1 LQKEAPV
8 VSAAT
13 VAVGN
18 GDLAGLFRQQQDF
31 ITKEIQNAVQKE
43 MKTTL
48 VPLIDQKVRESVQ
61 QAVDPVL
68 ASITTIGK
76 QGIQVDHN
84 QLVSAI
90 TKEVEAPLRAVF
102 AENMKNVL
110 IPAFES
116 VSGQMFAQISRSLE
130 KGLAQKSAAAD
141 ADSSKLTEI
150 SQQLAEMTSMVN
162 KLSSEVSFL
171 RSNIQEQNATR
182 GRSESLAS
190 SVGIP
195 TAAEQQRLLEQE
207 VTNLLGQRQYEAA
220 FTKALSASTV
230 EMALFVCRNANLS
243 DVLGGHSPA
252 LSQPILLCLMH
263 QLGTSVVQATDDQNL
278 QTELAWLQ
286 EVSLSLNPI
295 DESMRKHL
303 PGVLQQ
309 LVAGVNEKMG
319 RTDPQA
325 RRPLQRLLQVLRGI
339 QVQ

>member
-1 LQKEAPV
+1 
-8 VSAAT
+8 
-13 VAVGN
+13 
-18 GDLAGLFRQQQDF
+18 
-31 ITKEIQNAVQKE
+31 
-43 MKTTL
+43 
-48 VPLIDQKVRESVQ
+48 
-61 QAVDPVL
+61 
-68 ASITTIGK
+68 
-76 QGIQVDHN
+76 
-84 QLVSAI
+84 
-90 TKEVEAPLRAVF
+90 
-102 AENMKNVL
+102 
-110 IPAFES
+110 
-116 VSGQMFAQISRSLE
+116 
-130 KGLAQKSAAAD
+130 
-141 ADSSKLTEI
+141 
-150 SQQLAEMTSMVN
+150 
-162 KLSSEVSFL
+162 
-171 RSNIQEQNATR
+171 
-182 GRSESLAS
+182 
-190 SVGIP
+190 
-195 TAAEQQRLLEQE
+195 
-207 VTNLLGQRQYEAA
+207 
-220 FTKALSASTV
+220 V